1 MYKNL
6 VEWLIFI
13 AGGGKMDNN
22 ENNRDRTEN
31 RTNNWNIGEILIR
44 VLVTAIVVGIAA
56 FLTPGF
62 SVDNL
67 WSLIL
72 AAVVIAILDYLV
84 QKFTG
89 VNATPFGRGITG
101 FIVAAIILYAT
112 KFIVPGFN
120 ISVWG
125 AIIGALVIGIIDV
138 IIPGDAM

>member
-1 MYKNL
+1 
-6 VEWLIFI
+6 
-13 AGGGKMDNN
+13 MDNN
-22 ENNRDRTEN
+22 EDRNKN
-31 RTNNWNIGEILIR
+31 RTNQDETKDWDIGEILIR
-44 VLVTAIVVGIAA
+44 ILVTAIVVGIAA

-62 SVDNL
+62 SINSL

-72 AAVVIAILDYLV
+72 AAVVIALLDYLI

-138 IIPGDAM
+138 IIPGRAM

>member
-1 MYKNL
+1 
-6 VEWLIFI
+6 
-13 AGGGKMDNN
+13 MDNN
-22 ENNRDRTEN
+22 ENRN
-31 RTNNWNIGEILIR
+31 RTDNRTGDWDIGEILLR
-44 VLVTAIVVGIAA
+44 LLVTAIVVGIAA

-62 SVDNL
+62 TIDNL

-72 AAVVIAILDYLV
+72 AAVVIALADYLI

-112 KFIVPGFN
+112 RFIVPGFN
-120 ISVWG
+120 ITVWG

-138 IIPGDAM
+138 IIPGRAL

>member
-1 MYKNL
+1 
-6 VEWLIFI
+6 
-13 AGGGKMDNN
+13 MDNN
-22 ENNRDRTEN
+22 ENRN
-31 RTNNWNIGEILIR
+31 RTDNRTGDWDIGEILLR
-44 VLVTAIVVGIAA
+44 LLVTAIVVGIAA

-62 SVDNL
+62 TIDNL

-72 AAVVIAILDYLV
+72 AAVVIAFVDYLI

-112 KFIVPGFN
+112 RFIVPGFN
-120 ISVWG
+120 ITVWG

-138 IIPGDAM
+138 IIPGRAL

>member
-1 MYKNL
+1 MDI
-6 VEWLIFI
+6 LIS
-13 AGGGKMDNN
+13 GGEFMDNN
-22 ENNRDRTEN
+22 EDRNRN
-31 RTNNWNIGEILIR
+31 RTNQDETKDWDIGEILIR
-44 VLVTAIVVGIAA
+44 ILVTAIVVGIAA

-62 SVDNL
+62 SINSL

-72 AAVVIAILDYLV
+72 AAVVIALLDYLI

-125 AIIGALVIGIIDV
+125 AIIGALIIGIIDV
-138 IIPGDAM
+138 IIPGRAM

>member
-1 MYKNL
+1 
-6 VEWLIFI
+6 
-13 AGGGKMDNN
+13 MDNN
-22 ENNRDRTEN
+22 DNNRDRN
-31 RTNNWNIGEILIR
+31 RTNTDKTKDWDIGEILIR
-44 VLVTAIVVGIAA
+44 ILVTAIVVGIAA

-62 SVDNL
+62 SINNL

-72 AAVVIAILDYLV
+72 AAVVIALLDYLV

-89 VNATPFGRGITG
+89 VNASPFGRGMTG

-125 AIIGALVIGIIDV
+125 AIIGAIVIGIIDV
-138 IIPGDAM
+138 IIPGRAM

>member
-1 MYKNL
+1 
-6 VEWLIFI
+6 
-13 AGGGKMDNN
+13 MDN
-22 ENNRDRTEN
+22 EDRNRDRTPERTHN
-31 RTNNWNIGEILIR
+31 RTDDMTNNWSIGEILIR
-44 VLVTAIVVGIAA
+44 ILVTAIVVGIAA

-72 AAVVIAILDYLV
+72 AAVVIAVLDYLI
-84 QKFTG
+84 QRFTG

-101 FIVAAIILYAT
+101 FIVAALILYAT

-138 IIPGDAM
+138 IVPGDVM